1 MVVISA
7 AIRPK
12 RSETSGS
19 RPLATDILVGE
30 LATNLA
36 DKRIYSKTTAGD
48 IIMVGDGGGVR
59 TGSDGPDVPGFPDG
73 ENDGDTYVQIGGGSY
88 TSLVADGGSDWV
100 LNGDGYFFQ
109 NTTYRLLDGVDQVT
123 RVLSVDSIPSTGWVS
138 LNVQF
143 TS

>member
-19 RPLATDILVGE
+19 RPQAGDILVGE

-59 TGSDGPDVPGFPDG
+59 TGSDGPDVPGFEDG
-73 ENDGDTYVQIGGGSY
+73 ENDGDT
-88 TSLVADGGSDWV
+88 
-100 LNGDGYFFQ
+100 
-109 NTTYRLLDGVDQVT
+109 
-123 RVLSVDSIPSTGWVS
+123 
-138 LNVQF
+138 
-143 TS
+143 